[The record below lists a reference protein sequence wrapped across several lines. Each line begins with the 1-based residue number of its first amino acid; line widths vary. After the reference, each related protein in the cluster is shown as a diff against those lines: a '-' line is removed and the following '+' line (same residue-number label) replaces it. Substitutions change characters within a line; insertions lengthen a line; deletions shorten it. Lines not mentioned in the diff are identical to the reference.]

1 MIDEKAAAE
10 RWFLRRGLPAV
21 LRPGSL
27 VRRIWARSAPALAGL
42 AVMMTF
48 SMVIVLLT
56 GKHTIDING
65 TPTRAEWF
73 LLANL
78 VLVVPVAMTLG
89 WSVSLIDDVIIRN
102 IASGVAVAV
111 IVVTTA
117 LGGPTPRVWVN
128 LLWITLVVGVL
139 LLSTATGVGSIVA
152 CAVRVTAS
160 NLVALG
166 TLVTRALP
174 VVLLTVVVFFNTY
187 VWVMASIVGRGRIWF
202 AVFFLIG
209 LASLF
214 IASGT
219 IDYIRPMLAASA
231 KSPEDDIRLA
241 GTPFNSMPDRPYRI
255 PLSHIERANVLFV
268 VTMTEILRVLFVSVI
283 TSTIFFVMGLIL
295 LTPELLHEWSKG
307 GRSDGEFLGM
317 TLPLPNSL
325 IQVTMFMTA
334 LTFMYLA
341 ARVFTDEHRS
351 QIVDPLI
358 DDVRLT
364 LVARDRYRAFT
375 TRH

>member
-1 MIDEKAAAE
+1 MIDERLVAE
-10 RWFLRRGLPAV
+10 RWFLKRGLPAV

-27 VRRIWARSAPALAGL
+27 VRRVWARSAPALAGL
-42 AVMMTF
+42 AVVMTF
-48 SMVIVLLT
+48 SMIVVWLT
-56 GKHTIDING
+56 GKHTIDIHG
-65 TPTRAEWF
+65 APTRAEWF
-73 LLANL
+73 VIANL
-78 VLVVPVAMTLG
+78 ILVAPVAMALG
-89 WSVSLIDDVIIRN
+89 WAISLLDDVIIRT
-102 IASGVAVAV
+102 IASGTAAVV
-111 IVVTTA
+111 ILVTTA
-117 LGGPTPRVWVN
+117 VGGPTPRVGVN
-128 LLWITLVVGVL
+128 LLWITFVVGVL

-160 NLVALG
+160 NLAALG
-166 TLVTRALP
+166 TQVARALP
-174 VVLLTVVVFFNTY
+174 VVLLTVLVFFNTY
-187 VWVMASIVGRGRIWF
+187 VWVMASMVGRGRIWF

-219 IDYIRPMLAASA
+219 TDQVRPMLAASA
-231 KSPEDDIRLA
+231 KTPQDDIRLA
-241 GTPFNSMPDRPYRI
+241 GTPFNNMPDRPYRI
-255 PLSHIERANVLFV
+255 PLSRVERANVMFV
-268 VTMTEILRVLFVSVI
+268 VTMTEILRVLFISVI

-295 LTPELLHEWSKG
+295 LTPDLIRAWTRG
-307 GRSDGEFLGM
+307 GRLDGEFLGM
-317 TLPLPNSL
+317 TLPIPNSL

-334 LTFMYLA
+334 LTFMFLA

-358 DDVRLT
+358 DDLRLT